1 MKNLAIFISYLIPVF
16 IREKILTLFSLTLG
30 KGFDFQSL
38 NQEVNL
44 FKKLIKNENSLF
56 LDIGA
61 NKGKYTDILIKEFP
75 TSKVYVFEPQK
86 NLFKFLKKKY
96 SKNNNIKLFNIAINH
111 ENKKIKLNVRF
122 KGDPLGSLYKRK
134 FLKNR
139 LRKIEIVKCQRL
151 DKILDINQVIDFAK
165 IDTEGNEM
173 NVLNGIGKLIYNF
186 KIIQIE
192 FGGTWIDSRF
202 FYRDLYEFFKD
213 KNFFLYRMSPNKL
226 IKIIEYN
233 EKDEYFTFTN
243 FIAINNNY
251 VFTTTKSKNK
261 VKSK

>member
-1 MKNLAIFISYLIPVF
+1 MINLAIFISYLLPIS
-16 IREKILTLFSLTLG
+16 IREKILTLFSLSLG
-30 KGFDFQSL
+30 KGFGFQSL
-38 NQEVNL
+38 NQEVNF

-61 NKGKYTDILIKEFP
+61 NKGKYTDILIREFP
-75 TSKVYVFEPQK
+75 TSKVLVFEPQK
-86 NLFKFLKKKY
+86 SLFKFLKKKY

-111 ENKKIKLNVRF
+111 EKKKIKLNVGF

-134 FLKNR
+134 FLKKG

-151 DKILDINQVIDFAK
+151 DKILDSNQIIDFVK

-173 NVLNGIGKLIYNF
+173 NVLNGIGKLIYNI

-202 FYRDLYEFFKD
+202 FYRDLYEFFKN
-213 KNFFLYRMSPNKL
+213 KNFLFYRMSPNKL
-226 IKIIEYN
+226 IKIDEYN

-243 FIAINNNY
+243 FIAINNNK
-251 VFTTTKSKNK
+251 VFTKTKLKDKAKSK
-261 VKSK
+261 